1 MISPL
6 AGADPEDSGSPP
18 PLTNDWVIE
27 TKKNHPVSVALLS
40 VVEEEE
46 EETKE
51 QTQKSTKGAHRDHFS
66 VLLLS
71 VVEEE
76 GGGEREIRVGFVN
89 LPMCPSRA
97 DKPVKK

>member
-1 MISPL
+1 MIGEV
-6 AGADPEDSGSPP
+6 AGNPGSPP

-27 TKKNHPVSVALLS
+27 TKKNHPVSMALLS

-71 VVEEE
+71 VVEEKVE
-76 GGGEREIRVGFVN
+76 ERKKKGKSERER
-89 LPMCPSRA
+89 
-97 DKPVKK
+97 D